1 MRMKNG
7 FLIFSGFLGSGKT
20 SMMITLSK
28 ELEARGL
35 PAATISNDL
44 GARGFVDTA
53 KPAAVTRQSCPA
65 RASAIRPKI
74 WSTGCGACWKVR
86 GTLSL

>member
-35 PAATISNDL
+35 PARYDL
-44 GARGFVDTA
+44 ERSRCARF
-53 KPAAVTRQSCPA
+53 C
-65 RASAIRPKI
+65 
-74 WSTGCGACWKVR
+74 
-86 GTLSL
+86 

>member
-35 PAATISNDL
+35 PARTISVRAVL
-44 GARGFVDTA
+44 LIPITA